1 MNDVTSNAVPL
12 VKHERLKFIDIGRS
26 IAIILMLQG
35 HFITLTFK
43 DYKILQTTLIK
54 TGTSGYILFDWW
66 VKLRGFTAPLFF
78 TITGLVFVY
87 LLTKHDKPDDGHR
100 FFKLPR
106 VRKGI
111 RRAIS
116 ILLWAYALQINL
128 KYIRYYLKGNLNEQI
143 FAFHILQSIAIGIL
157 TLILIYGFYKFIKRG
172 YLPFFYFLMGT
183 FLFLCY
189 PFIHSLADGNYF
201 PKNAPLLIQNMFYGP
216 KSEFP
221 IVPWMGFVMFGGM
234 LGSLVH
240 MYEDYVR
247 QRWFPIVTFIF
258 GILIICF
265 GRLLG
270 HVLDI
275 SINHYNPGNFLNF
288 EKNAWLYDRLGE
300 VILLLG
306 VLIWIDQTFKIRNS
320 LFLKMGQNT
329 LPIYIIHVIILYGA
343 IIGYS
348 LRNLFQK
355 SLTGGESVFG
365 AILFILIFTLFI
377 KYIEWIEH
385 KIHHNKKRMKKGAK
399 SIFNK

>member
-1 MNDVTSNAVPL
+1 MNDLKNNEAL

-87 LLTKHDKPDDGHR
+87 LLTKHEKPNER
-100 FFKLPR
+100 ISFFKLPR
-106 VRKGI
+106 VKKGI
-111 RRAIS
+111 RRSIS

-128 KYIRYYLKGNLNEQI
+128 KYIGYYLRGNLNDQI
-143 FAFHILQSIAIGIL
+143 FAFHILQSIAIGIAA
-157 TLILIYGFYKFIKRG
+157 LILIYGLYKLIKRG
-172 YLPFFYFLMGT
+172 YLPLFYFIMGT
-183 FLFLCY
+183 FIFLCY
-189 PFIHSLADGNYF
+189 PFIHSLSDGNYF
-201 PKNAPLLIQNMFYGP
+201 PQNAPKIIQNMFYGP

-221 IVPWMGFVMFGGM
+221 IIPWVGYVMFGGM
-234 LGSLVH
+234 LGSLIH
-240 MYEDYVR
+240 IYEEYIKR
-247 QRWFPIVTFIF
+247 KWFPLISFLF
-258 GILIICF
+258 GILIITF

-270 HVLDI
+270 HILDYV
-275 SINHYNPGNFLNF
+275 INKYNPGNYLNF

-300 VILLLG
+300 VIILLSI
-306 VLIWIDQTFKIRNS
+306 LIIVERIFKIKNS

-329 LPIYIIHVIILYGA
+329 LPIYIVHVIVLYGA

-348 LRNLFQK
+348 LRNLLQK
-355 SLTGGESVFG
+355 NLTAIESIIGAFIFVFVF
-365 AILFILIFTLFI
+365 ALFI
-377 KYIEWIEH
+377 KYIEWIRD
-385 KIHHNKKRMKKGAK
+385 KIRQSKHHIKSSTS
-399 SIFNK
+399 SIFKSK